1 MTPGV
6 HRSAA
11 VGFERAGEDYERGR
25 PGYPPAAVARLADA
39 LGLRPGRV
47 ALDLAAGTGK
57 LTGALAGTGVE
68 LIAVEPV
75 AGMRRKLTESLPSVR
90 ALEGTAEAIPV
101 ADASVEAVLVA
112 QAFHWF
118 DTPAAAA
125 EIHRVLRPD
134 GGLGIIWNA
143 WDESI
148 GWVARVQAIVHQ
160 HVHGAPLHEHVHGAP
175 QQRSSVWGAELAAT
189 GLFGPLQRAE
199 FPNLVVGDANVLRA
213 RVASVSYISAL
224 EPEQREQVLRSVD
237 EVVASDPTLAARV
250 AAGDDFEMPYTT
262 TVTWCRALP

>member
-25 PGYPPAAVARLADA
+25 PGYPPAAAARLADA

-57 LTGALAGTGVE
+57 LTRALASTGVE

-75 AGMRRKLTESLPSVR
+75 AGMRRKLTASLPSVR
-90 ALEGTAEAIPV
+90 ALEGTAEAIPL
-101 ADASVEAVLVA
+101 ADDSVDAVLVA

-125 EIHRVLRPD
+125 EIHRVLRSD

-148 GWVARVQAIVHQ
+148 DWVTRVQAIVHQ
-160 HVHGAPLHEHVHGAP
+160 HVHGAP

-199 FPNLVVGDANVLRA
+199 FANLVVGDADVLRA

-250 AAGDDFEMPYTT
+250 AARDDFEMPYTT